1 MAMDRKTSLL
11 LIPLIIAIIAIIGL
25 IAAIV
30 YMNSDMDKYIED
42 KKIADREA
50 ESAKNLRA
58 DALTQYQALSKF
70 VTGSP
75 DSDPSVMKP
84 QYLDNKPANARIW
97 QFLGEQGRSFN
108 YLTELYDRIFD
119 ERIQVLQ
126 RALSHEQE
134 AKAFEEEKKIANE
147 TLAKVKEQK
156 EVDIR
161 NLQKTVLEKETE
173 ITTLQQQYK
182 SMQARMQAQ
191 IDQARTEKQELEKQ
205 LNMEIAALRSE
216 IAEKKRRIK
225 ELIKKPTSTLMWCD
239 PDGEILTTDNR
250 LGNCWID
257 LSRRDGLR
265 VGSVFEVFRYIKG
278 GRRKAKG
285 RIEIKQVGNEVS
297 QAAIIEMLDP
307 EDDPIV
313 KGDHI
318 ISPFFD
324 KHETK
329 SFVIAG
335 ELTNPIYSE
344 QEVIKMIEE
353 MGGKVAHD
361 VTVET
366 DFLIVGKGAE
376 DTEKYTRAL
385 DLGTTIMLE
394 KELFKFLGK

>member
-30 YMNSDMDKYIED
+30 YMKSDMDKLEED
-42 KKIADREA
+42 NKAAAREVS
-50 ESAKNLRA
+50 SATTLRA
-58 DALTQYQALSKF
+58 DILKQYQDLSEF
-70 VTGSP
+70 VTGA
-75 DSDPSVMKP
+75 SDAVGTDLKTR
-84 QYLDNKPANARIW
+84 YLTKRSNARL
-97 QFLGEQGRSFN
+97 QQYLGEQPRDYS
-108 YLTELYDRIFD
+108 YLTELYDRLFE
-119 ERIQVLQ
+119 EREQVLQ
-126 RALSHEQE
+126 RAMSHEHE
-134 AKAFEEEKKIANE
+134 AKAFEEEKRIANE
-147 TLAKVKEQK
+147 TLVKVKEQK
-156 EVDIR
+156 EIDIR
-161 NLQKTVLEKETE
+161 NLQKTVRDKETE

-182 SMQARMQAQ
+182 SMQARLQAQ

-278 GRRKAKG
+278 GRRKPKG
-285 RIEIKQVGNEVS
+285 RIEIKKVGNEVS

-329 SFVIAG
+329 SFVFAG
-335 ELTNPIYSE
+335 DLTNPIYSE

-353 MGGKVAHD
+353 MGGKVEHD